1 MNLDNEIELS
11 EKLASMDAEQSLLGT
26 VLLDGTLI
34 DEALDIVSADD
45 FFYKKNREVF
55 MCAKALYD
63 SQSPID
69 VITVAEKINST
80 TGDDQLEYLSD
91 LATNS
96 AGTNLKAYAGIIK
109 DKSIKRG
116 ILSASRTVQAAIYE
130 NPDMSAMGAI
140 EIAQAAVMGLS
151 EVGGSEL
158 DDSDVDKALKKLFDD
173 LDQKIKNGDMMDG
186 LSSGLANMDKKIN
199 GWKPGNLVIIAGRPS
214 MGKTTYALQMALDMW
229 WQQKQNGLF
238 FSLEMSTDELMQ
250 KALAC
255 VGKIPL
261 GDVIKPKHDFF
272 GKYSNELH
280 SAGHKLIGT
289 SAKIID
295 CPGIHISQ
303 VKSYARKA
311 HKRKPLDFLFVD
323 HINIMDGDGQTP
335 NHVVGSITKGL
346 KHLAKELNIP
356 VFGLAQL
363 NRGVEQR
370 PNKRPMMSDLRES
383 GSMEQDADV
392 IQLLYREDYYK
403 EDGTGDAPNDG
414 LLEINTIKFRN
425 GERGPSYYEHRLD
438 QSRVE
443 DTPRTPIFNTSPT
456 KPQRGF

>member
-1 MNLDNEIELS
+1 MNLDNEIEQS
-11 EKLASMDAEQSLLGT
+11 EKLASHEAEQSVIGT
-26 VLLDGTLI
+26 ILKDGTI
-34 DEALDIVSADD
+34 FDDAAEIVCADD
-45 FFYKKNREVF
+45 FFFRKNRELF
-55 MCAKALYD
+55 MCIKSLADEQHAV
-63 SQSPID
+63 D
-69 VITVAEKINST
+69 VITVAEKLQAT
-80 TGDDQLEYLSD
+80 TGNADLEYISD
-91 LATNS
+91 LATNAS
-96 AGTNLKAYAGIIK
+96 GSNLKAYATIVR
-109 DKSIKRG
+109 DKAIKRG
-116 ILSASRTVQAAIYE
+116 ILSASRIVQGEIYSR
-130 NPDMSAMGAI
+130 PDMSARDAI

-151 EVGGSEL
+151 DIGGNDL
-158 DDSDVDKALKKLFDD
+158 DDSDVDKALKKLFND
-173 LDQKIKNGDMMDG
+173 LDQKIKNGDLMDG
-186 LSSGLANMDKKIN
+186 LSSGLFNMDSKIN

-229 WQQKQNGLF
+229 WQQKKNGLF

-255 VGKIPL
+255 VGQIPL
-261 GDVIKPKHDFF
+261 GDVIKPKNDFF
-272 GKYSNELH
+272 GKYSAELH

-323 HINIMDGDGQTP
+323 HINIMDGDGTSP

-370 PNKRPMMSDLRES
+370 QNKRPMMSDLRES

-403 EDGTGDAPNDG
+403 EAGTGDAPNDG
-414 LLEINTIKFRN
+414 LLEINTAKFRN
-425 GERGPSYYEHRLD
+425 GERGPTYYEHRLD

-443 DTPRTPIFNTSPT
+443 DTSRTPIFNAAPT
-456 KPQRGF
+456 KTQRGF